1 MSIFDETALDQLAEL
16 QAKRL
21 HEVNTNGHSFT
32 LSGSEKSCTGLFDS
46 ASTIIFPAGTPI
58 QSGCTIDSKAGS
70 YYVAAVQGKAGFMH
84 ALALPIIGNLETM
97 SAKNGSFMRSG
108 SMPILS
114 RSADGVGVP
123 AFGAPATG
131 STIKCNGQLLT
142 VTSIR
147 RDGPMSILR
156 LQPVA
161 VKSLPAQ
168 KYASAFDG
176 LAPSAAPVRGLSAW
190 N

>member
-1 MSIFDETALDQLAEL
+1 MSLFDPIPLDQLAEL

-21 HEVNTNGHSFT
+21 NEINTNGHTFT
-32 LSGSEKSCTGLFDS
+32 LNGSETTFKGLFDS
-46 ASTIIFPAGTPI
+46 ASTIIFPTGAAI
-58 QSGCTIDSKAGS
+58 HSGCTIDSKSGS
-70 YYVAAVQGKAGFMH
+70 FYLGAVQGKAGFMH
-84 ALALPIIGNLETM
+84 ALALPIIGTIETM

-147 RDGPMSILR
+147 RDGPMSILKV
-156 LQPVA
+156 QPVQ

-168 KYASAFDG
+168 KYASVFDG
-176 LAPSAAPVRGLSAW
+176 RAPVTAPVRGLSAW

>member
-1 MSIFDETALDQLAEL
+1 MSIFDASPLDQLAEL

-21 HEVNTNGHSFT
+21 NEINVNGLTFN
-32 LSGSEKSCTGLFDS
+32 LNGSEKSFRGLSDS
-46 ASTIIFPAGTPI
+46 ANTIIFPPATPI
-58 QSGCTIDSKAGS
+58 HSGCTLDSKTGS
-70 YYVAAVQGKAGFMH
+70 YYVASVQGKAGFVQ
-84 ALALPIIGNLETM
+84 ALTLPIVGSIDTM
-97 SAKNGSFMRSG
+97 SVKNGSYLRSG

-131 STIKCNGQLLT
+131 STIKHNGQLLT

-147 RDGPMSILR
+147 RDGPISVLR
-156 LQPVA
+156 VQPVQE
-161 VKSLPAQ
+161 KSLPAQ
-168 KYASAFDG
+168 KYASVFDG
-176 LAPSAAPVRGLSAW
+176 RAPVTAPLRGLSAW